1 MVSSKDIAEVLGKR
15 DDNLLRAIRKY
26 CEALGGSAE
35 SHFIPQ
41 GEGKK
46 PTYEVTLAGCELIA
60 GRMVGQAG
68 DTFRAWYKDKFDIPE
83 EVAPVSVVDE
93 KLFTV
98 AEIAEQLGV
107 SERSVYRNIQ
117 MGKLEAVEKEI
128 LVPTVKKF
136 VTPEAL
142 EKFKAEKEGC

>member
-15 DDNLLRAIRKY
+15 HDNLLRAIRKY
-26 CEALGGSAE
+26 CEALGGSAD

-46 PTYEVTLAGCELIA
+46 LTYEVTLAGCELIA
-60 GRMVGQAG
+60 GRMIGQAG
-68 DTFRAWYKDKFDIPE
+68 DTFRAWYKDKFDIPV
-83 EVAPVSVVDE
+83 EVAPVPEVEE

-117 MGKLEAVEKEI
+117 MGKLGAIEKEI
-128 LVPTVKKF
+128 MIPTVKKF